1 MRIPISG
8 RTTEPQQEPRDGYRR
23 LAAAVIAQALT
34 DAQLGDWGALLW
46 LLSEDC
52 QGYAEWIGDD
62 YNRIQRAAILI
73 SDQLIAAREKVT
85 E

>member
-1 MRIPISG
+1 MGRVPKASG
-8 RTTEPQQEPRDGYRR
+8 SRDSPGAARR
-23 LAAAVIAQALT
+23 PARGL
-34 DAQLGDWGALLW
+34 GALVW